1 MHLDS
6 SPDPPLLQEPHP
18 ALTLHPPKLLATV
31 HSLLFSVFKIISRK
45 HILPL
50 LLGGSG
56 GRSGRAVSK
65 WEQCAFVPCAFYWG
79 PREPPE
85 ALREKQKL
93 RAKVPQQGRHHL
105 HSLRRLLPLI
115 TLDSKGQP
123 GAGQGTRKPEKG
135 HRPYPNPCL
144 YSERRERLRRAPVL
158 SSVLFCSL
166 CIFCYR

>member
-1 MHLDS
+1 M
-6 SPDPPLLQEPHP
+6 
-18 ALTLHPPKLLATV
+18 
-31 HSLLFSVFKIISRK
+31 
-45 HILPL
+45 
-50 LLGGSG
+50 
-56 GRSGRAVSK
+56 
-65 WEQCAFVPCAFYWG
+65 
-79 PREPPE
+79 
-85 ALREKQKL
+85 
-93 RAKVPQQGRHHL
+93 PQQGRHHL